1 MASAEVQRTQCCTHN
16 ERLLFKNT
24 VLKIITA
31 VNSTIRV
38 SMTIRTQR
46 RRQIIFPS
54 CTVSNISKKIPNY
67 LYSRLESK
75 IADPILS
82 LTIKDQFGVTITD
95 FCINSSWE
103 PSTHPPWESSTW
115 LFNFPITSVVWLC
128 FSCAF
133 FLSFFPKSNSS
144 LRYKDPPSAPC
155 SAHWML
161 LL

>member
-1 MASAEVQRTQCCTHN
+1 M
-16 ERLLFKNT
+16 FKNT

-54 CTVSNISKKIPNY
+54 CTVSNISNKIPNY

-95 FCINSSWE
+95 FCINSS
-103 PSTHPPWESSTW
+103 
-115 LFNFPITSVVWLC
+115 
-128 FSCAF
+128 
-133 FLSFFPKSNSS
+133 
-144 LRYKDPPSAPC
+144 
-155 SAHWML
+155 
-161 LL
+161 